1 MLASAALSTA
11 RRKRGLLL
19 MSPPPRRAA
28 TVISLIRR
36 VQILPR
42 LASVAAFLCLIL
54 AHLLC
59 PAMTLLSRRGYGAG
73 RTRDQNRCP
82 VYNRFQPCLKIPA
95 ILSYGSPFKFPIPGP
110 RPCPIR
116 S

>member
-11 RRKRGLLL
+11 SRRRGLLA

-42 LASVAAFLCLIL
+42 FASVAAFLCLML

-59 PAMTLLSRRGYGAG
+59 PAMRGLSDVECCIGRAGDAGVILAIARGPKYNGA
-73 RTRDQNRCP
+73 
-82 VYNRFQPCLKIPA
+82 
-95 ILSYGSPFKFPIPGP
+95 SPGFLA
-110 RPCPIR
+110 
-116 S
+116 